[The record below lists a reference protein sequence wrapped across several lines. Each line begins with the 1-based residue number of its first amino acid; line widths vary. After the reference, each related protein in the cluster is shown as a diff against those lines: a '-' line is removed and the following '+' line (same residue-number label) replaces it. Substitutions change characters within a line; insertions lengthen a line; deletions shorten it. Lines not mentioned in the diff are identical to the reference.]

1 MCCDKV
7 RIFQICS
14 FDKVISRH
22 RSNLATTI
30 DILFRFGMTL
40 HGDNRIATHQ
50 SRITM
55 CFQALTGTKHIAFD
69 NRCACFFLE
78 TYRHRRIHLYTA
90 YLTTTIDGTFY
101 RTITDDDI
109 RIAFRIIGIGFA
121 FTIFSHHGFITEEV
135 VSNTLAASEYIT
147 FNRHA
152 FVS

>member
-1 MCCDKV
+1 M
-7 RIFQICS
+7 
-14 FDKVISRH
+14 
-22 RSNLATTI
+22 
-30 DILFRFGMTL
+30 
-40 HGDNRIATHQ
+40 
-50 SRITM
+50 
-55 CFQALTGTKHIAFD
+55 
-69 NRCACFFLE
+69 E

-152 FVS
+152 FVSWAINSDTWIVHIRCWRVVKGTDIHLRITIYISLIATTIDITIDIGTLNILGVVRGERG